1 MPVVTGYIYQGIR
14 CCTFLLLCQ
23 KKYFLLLQL
32 EFSVFCQET
41 PPIFRQP
48 FGVYYWCQKIKFY
61 QTSSQHPVYMHH
73 CLFFIRCYLVSFP
86 HYPSSHKKS
95 ESTLFS
101 HSLLNI
107 RITVSSQNWA
117 LRPLCIFSPENASW
131 KLSVLKLPVQ
141 KYNLRFLCK
150 CSAICVLILQ
160 LCSIFP

>member
-61 QTSSQHPVYMHH
+61 HTSSQHLVYMHH

-117 LRPLCIFSPENASW
+117 LRPLCVFSPENAS
-131 KLSVLKLPVQ
+131 
-141 KYNLRFLCK
+141 
-150 CSAICVLILQ
+150 
-160 LCSIFP
+160 